1 MPALNTVAIAL
12 LGATTLDLSTD
23 GDTTIY
29 TVPSGKSCVPV
40 YAPLAVGSDA
50 GASKISIGQAG
61 NTDDWLPQTTL
72 ATTSVDGDVFLLQP
86 IPDLTSPVK
95 KAYPAGTVIKAT
107 VSDHAGG
114 ADNTLYFFGFLF

>member
-1 MPALNTVAIAL
+1 MPSLNTVAIAL
-12 LGATTLDLSTD
+12 LASVALDLSAD
-23 GDTTIY
+23 GDTTLY

-40 YAPLAVGSDA
+40 YAPLAVGADA
-50 GASKISIGQAG
+50 GASKISIGQTG
-61 NTDDWLPQTTL
+61 HTDDWLPQTTL

-86 IPDLTSPVK
+86 IPALTSPIK

-114 ADNTLYFFGFLF
+114 ADNTLYLFGFLF